1 LHKKLLINL
10 LTATKTT
17 DSDDQL
23 NQKDYKIRL
32 LTEETNNLKA
42 RLCEANN
49 LILEKDKQ
57 FDLLKKELDG
67 VRKQLENNFFENN
80 MFESQSE
87 SSC

>member
-1 LHKKLLINL
+1 MHKKLLINL